1 MKNASINEILSI
13 VTTILTAVGAGY
25 AGLANIWGFPFA
37 DQVVSS
43 IAVIVS
49 LISAVLGAFTI
60 KKISDRSA
68 SNNVIQETDNS
79 QAETATLD
87 FVEPKK
93 AEVADL
99 KEDTIKNDI
108 AIPKGENE

>member
-1 MKNASINEILSI
+1 MKNVSIKEISSI

-37 DQVVSS
+37 DQAVSS

-49 LISAVLGAFTI
+49 LISAVLGAFTM

-68 SNNVIQETDNS
+68 SNNVIQESDNS
-79 QAETATLD
+79 QAETAALD
-87 FVEPKK
+87 FLEPKK
-93 AEVADL
+93 VEVADL
-99 KEDTIKNDI
+99 KEDTIKNNI

>member
-1 MKNASINEILSI
+1 MKNVSIKEISSI

-37 DQVVSS
+37 DQAVSS

-49 LISAVLGAFTI
+49 LISAVLGAFTM
-60 KKISDRSA
+60 KKISDRST
-68 SNNVIQETDNS
+68 SNNVIQEAANS
-79 QAETATLD
+79 QEETAALD

-93 AEVADL
+93 AEIVVSN
-99 KEDTIKNDI
+99 EDTIKNDI